1 MIMRILLLR
10 RMHHPPL
17 CRRPTTFLPS
27 TKRVPVVSVIVPWI
41 TVIVLHLIPIYDMK
55 IIPHHRQQDQH
66 PRQRVIVMII
76 ITRMNNNP
84 TRNRM
89 IVVIIVVPAVVAPAV
104 VNISIVRMIPIYP
117 KGTSPILLLL
127 LLLRLRRV
135 NHHHHHIH
143 NHNHNRMTI

>member
-41 TVIVLHLIPIYDMK
+41 IVIVRHLIPRYDMK
-55 IIPHHRQQDQH
+55 IIPHPRQHQH
-66 PRQRVIVMII
+66 PRQRVMMMMMMIMII

-89 IVVIIVVPAVVAPAV
+89 IVVIIVVPAVVVLGV
-104 VNISIVRMIPIYP
+104 VNISIVSMIPIYP
-117 KGTSPILLLL
+117 KGTSPILQR
-127 LLLRLRRV
+127 LLLRRII
-135 NHHHHHIH
+135 HHHHHNNNNI
-143 NHNHNRMTI
+143 MTI